1 MWSNRTL
8 DSEDLFDIVCSACG
22 RRSVIYL
29 FECYHTYRCPA
40 CCFCFWAEDGE
51 LCKAA
56 RSLALLSG
64 APATNLDV
72 LRDGLKDA
80 IRTFCLSPLLS
91 IRFAAAVAPGRT
103 VPVNIAVSNA
113 TLEETV
119 ESFRRAFERKP

>member
-1 MWSNRTL
+1 MKLPDMWSNRTL

-22 RRSVIYL
+22 RRTVIYL

-40 CCFCFWAEDGE
+40 CCFRFWAEDGE

-56 RSLALLSG
+56 RSLALLSD
-64 APATNLDV
+64 ANASTSTATNLDV

-91 IRFAAAVAPGRT
+91 IRFAAAAAPGRT
-103 VPVNIAVSNA
+103 VPANI
-113 TLEETV
+113 TV
-119 ESFRRAFERKP
+119 WRAFERKP